1 LEIAAYF
8 RENCHELSGRGLWAH
23 GHEIGSCNP
32 ASWDN
37 APLRLLV
44 ARLSTYRD
52 VALSTSHQIVAA
64 LARSAGAFV
73 DFAYLPPPRD
83 AETFREESIP
93 FLFGTTTKRP
103 AADFDIIAFS
113 CSYILELLNLPLMLE
128 RSGIPLKK
136 SERLAKQ
143 DTPLVIMGGASAFS
157 AHIVDGPPGG
167 EGALVDMRFLGD
179 GEITV
184 PAICRLAI
192 EHRGDKHAML
202 DAMRKTIPGALEN
215 GKESNEHPVSKAL
228 VPDLDAAPALAE
240 PLVPFEEP
248 AWCNLKLEIARGCAH
263 GCSFCE
269 EGCEY
274 APYRERPPSVLSD
287 AVLQAK
293 KNAAIESV
301 DLAAF
306 NFTDHRDLGG
316 VIRAVL
322 PLVKK
327 ISFKSGR
334 LDAIARNPQVAKV
347 LSALGKRDATGGVEG
362 ISERLRRFCNKHVT
376 EDEVVAAFCA
386 FLDAGMREIKLFFI
400 FTGRE
405 NDDDLAEYD
414 ALLDRLAK
422 ARSQHK
428 GRLNIVCSFTPLMI
442 MPNTPLQWIS
452 MKLLD
457 IKKDD
462 RILKLKRITKMH
474 RFTFRLATTA
484 EDYHVG
490 QFLAL
495 ADGSDLP
502 AVIGCVLEANDLYYR
517 KVPRRLYR
525 VFRNA
530 FTKDRPLGGLLKEKK
545 DAEYIF
551 PWNNASP
558 GAEKEFLYKRYENA
572 IAFENSEQCVLAEPE
587 SGKCL
592 SCGACPSPPESKP
605 AQPFTLGP
613 AEIERLSG
621 KEIETGSLR
630 VAVRID
636 PDFRRIPKEYIGIA
650 AAKALLGSNDKAVE
664 AYRGAGDALWRRLPI
679 SRNGDPAAG
688 LHIYEFEFRKEFIGA
703 VSNPANA
710 PAKFKYG
717 VVGGLCVPKMKLQAD
732 RLHYRVELDGSD
744 YAKRFENALR
754 QVLEKKKVGFV
765 IPEEKG
771 VHRLALKKKPLKSKF
786 IAASIDTVSN
796 RADFI
801 VKREFGFT
809 DFIFVALGS
818 AAHKA
823 LWSLERVYFIPEFA
837 GECGKCGKPV
847 EYDSFSEKPAGETC
861 LACSTPR

>member
-1 LEIAAYF
+1 LDIAAYF
-8 RENCHELSGRGLWAH
+8 RENGYELVGRGLWAH
-23 GHEIGSCNP
+23 GHEIGSCDP

-37 APLRLLV
+37 APLRVLV

-52 VALSTSHQIVAA
+52 VAQSTSHQVVAA

-83 AETFREESIP
+83 AETFREEGIP

-103 AADFDIIAFS
+103 AVDFDIIAFS
-113 CSYILELLNLPLMLE
+113 CSYILELLNLPLMLAH
-128 RSGIPLKK
+128 SGIPLTK
-136 SERLAKQ
+136 SERLNKQ
-143 DTPLVIMGGASAFS
+143 DIPLIILGGASAFA
-157 AHIVDGPPGG
+157 AHIVDGPAGG

-184 PAICRLAI
+184 PAICRIAI
-192 EHRGDKHAML
+192 EHRGDKRAML
-202 DAMRKTIPGALEN
+202 DAMRTTIPGALEGGASAEN
-215 GKESNEHPVSKAL
+215 PVQKAL
-228 VPDLDAAPALAE
+228 AADFNTAPPLIE

-263 GCSFCE
+263 GCSFCG

-274 APYRERPPSVLSD
+274 APYRERSPSVLSA

-306 NFTDHRDLGG
+306 NFTDNRDLAG

-322 PLVKK
+322 PHVKK

-334 LDAIARNPQVAKV
+334 LDAIARNPQIAKA
-347 LSALGKRDATGGVEG
+347 LSALGKHDATGGVEG
-362 ISERLRRFCNKHVT
+362 ISERLRRFCNKHLT
-376 EDEVVAAFCA
+376 EDEVVAAFRA

-405 NDDDLAEYD
+405 NNDDLAEYD
-414 ALLDRLAK
+414 ALLDRLTK
-422 ARSQHK
+422 ARSQHR
-428 GRLNIVCSFTPLMI
+428 GRLNVVCSFTPLTV

-462 RILKLKRITKMH
+462 RILKLKRITKSH

-484 EDYHVG
+484 EDYHLG

-495 ADGSDLP
+495 ADGQDLP
-502 AVIGCVLEANDLYYR
+502 AVIGCIIEANDPYYR
-517 KVPRRLYR
+517 KVPRRLYKA
-525 VFRNA
+525 FRNT
-530 FTKDRPLGGLLKEKK
+530 FTKDRPLGRILREKK
-545 DAEYIF
+545 DAGHIF

-605 AQPFTLGP
+605 VQPFNLGP
-613 AEIERLSG
+613 SEIERLSG

-630 VAVRID
+630 AAVRID
-636 PDFRRIPKEYIGIA
+636 SAFRRIPKEYIGIA
-650 AAKALLGSNDKAVE
+650 AAKALLESSDKAVE
-664 AYRGAGDALWRRLPI
+664 AYRGAGNALWRHLPI

-688 LHIYEFEFRKEFIGA
+688 FYIYEFEFRKKFVDVG
-703 VSNPANA
+703 SNYENA

-717 VVGGLCVPKMKLQAD
+717 DIEGVCAPEMKLQTD
-732 RLHYRVELDGSD
+732 RLHYRVELNGPDD
-744 YAKRFENALR
+744 AKRFENALR

-771 VHRLALKKKPLKSKF
+771 VHRLVLKKKPLKSKF
-786 IAASIDTVSN
+786 ISASIDTVSN

-801 VKREFGFT
+801 VKREFGFN
-809 DFIFVALGS
+809 DFVFVALGG

-823 LWSLERVYFIPEFA
+823 LWSLEGVYFIPEFA
-837 GECGKCGKPV
+837 EECGECGRLV
-847 EYDSFSEKPAGETC
+847 EYDSFSEKPSGETC
-861 LACSTPR
+861 LTCSAFR